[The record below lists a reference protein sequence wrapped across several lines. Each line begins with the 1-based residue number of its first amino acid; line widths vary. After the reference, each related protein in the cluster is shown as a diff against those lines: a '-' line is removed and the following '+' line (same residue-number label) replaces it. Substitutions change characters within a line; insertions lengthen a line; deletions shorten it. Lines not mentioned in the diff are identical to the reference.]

1 MPAHPDLQA
10 AFAAGLVTGALPG
23 GVTAQNPAEV
33 PRRYDVYRNN
43 VSHSLTRA
51 LATKFPAIER
61 LLGEAF
67 FAAMAKVF
75 ADGHRPQSPV
85 LMVWGDAF
93 PGFLAG
99 FPPVAA
105 YPYLADVAR
114 IELARGTAYHA
125 ADCTPLTSEALQ
137 ALALTGGDGLLFLHP
152 SVQVLQSA
160 HPAFSI
166 WQGNQPG
173 QEPGTMAGKGAENTL
188 VLRNCAL
195 DVVVQAI
202 LPAEAVML
210 QRIQA
215 GDTLMAA
222 ANAAATTDA
231 QFDPS
236 PLLAMLFQAGAL
248 ITGTRN

>member
-1 MPAHPDLQA
+1 MPAHPDLQS
-10 AFAAGLVTGALPG
+10 AFAAGLLSGALPA
-23 GVTAQNPAEV
+23 GVTTRIPSES
-33 PRRYDVYRNN
+33 PRRFDVYRNN
-43 VSHSLTRA
+43 VAHSLTRA
-51 LATKFPAIER
+51 LATKFPVIER

-67 FAAMAKVF
+67 FAAMARVF
-75 ADGHRPQSPV
+75 ADAHRPQSPV
-85 LMVWGDAF
+85 LMLWGEAF
-93 PGFLAG
+93 PGFLAS

-125 ADCTPLTSEALQ
+125 ADCLPLPPDALH
-137 ALALTGGDGLLFLHP
+137 ALALSGGNGPLSLHP

-166 WQGNQPG
+166 WHANQAGHVPGNLS
-173 QEPGTMAGKGAENTL
+173 GKAAENTL
-188 VLRNCAL
+188 VLRNRTL

-202 LPAEAVML
+202 SPDEATLL
-210 QRIQA
+210 QHLMA

-222 ANAAATTDA
+222 ASAAATKDA

-236 PLLAMLFQAGAL
+236 PLLAVLFQAGAL
-248 ITGTRN
+248 ITGAEY